1 MPGGEHFNKETPL
14 LHRIVRVY
22 RDAFTG
28 LPRDV
33 WLLAFVAM
41 VNRTGTMVLPFIT
54 LYLTLERGFS
64 VKEAGQIVGL
74 YGIGSVGGSYVG
86 GWLSDRIGPV
96 RTQQASLVL
105 GGVGLLMLGSARG
118 RITIAATVLVVSL
131 LVEAFRPAVMASFA
145 ERSPY
150 HIQAK
155 SFALL
160 RLAAN
165 LGISIGPALGGV
177 LALYSYWWLF
187 VADAV
192 TCWLAAA
199 LLMKLPKTA
208 EAEVSTDTAAQAPKR
223 SPWRD
228 GPFLALLLLVVALAS
243 VFFQFFSTLPLYFHE
258 VVGLEENAIGLL
270 LFLNGFLIVVFE
282 MVLIHTV
289 QRFNRIRLAAAG
301 ALAMCLGFALIPY
314 GKTPWYMAFTI
325 AVWTFGEM
333 LALPIIN
340 AIVGQRA
347 SKGYRGQYMGLYT
360 MAYSFAFIIAPVA
373 GTFVYERFGP
383 ATLWH
388 SSGVLGI
395 LLWLAFMALRKPL
408 EGDDTREQPVLNSR
422 SPT

>member
-1 MPGGEHFNKETPL
+1 
-14 LHRIVRVY
+14 
-22 RDAFTG
+22 
-28 LPRDV
+28 V
-33 WLLAFVAM
+33 WLLAFVAL

-74 YGIGSVGGSYVG
+74 YGLGSVGGSYLG
-86 GWLSDRIGPV
+86 GWLSDRIGAV
-96 RTQQASLVL
+96 RTLQASLVL
-105 GGVGLLMLGSARG
+105 GGIGLLVLGSARE

-131 LVEAFRPAVMASFA
+131 VVEAFRPAVMSSFA
-145 ERSPY
+145 ERSPEPV
-150 HIQAK
+150 QAK

-165 LGISIGPALGGV
+165 FGISIGPALGGL

-199 LLMKLPKTA
+199 LLIRLPETR
-208 EAEVSTDTAAQAPKR
+208 ETEEVHEPTTQTPQR

-228 GPFLALLLLVVALAS
+228 GPFLALLVLVIALAS

-258 VVGLEENAIGLL
+258 VVGLQENAIGLL
-270 LFLNGFLIVVFE
+270 LFLNGFLIAVFE

-289 QRFNRIRLAAAG
+289 QRFNRISLAGLG
-301 ALAMCLGFALIPY
+301 ALVLCLGFALIPY
-314 GKTPWYMAFTI
+314 GKTPWYMALTV

-333 LALPIIN
+333 LALPILN

-347 SKGYRGQYMGLYT
+347 GKGYRGQYMGMYT
-360 MAYSFAFIIAPVA
+360 MAYSFAFVIAPIM
-373 GTFVYERFGP
+373 GTFIYERFGP
-383 ATLWH
+383 ASLWH
-388 SSGVLGI
+388 SFGFLGI
-395 LLWLAFMALRKPL
+395 LLWLAFTALKKPL
-408 EGDDTREQPVLNSR
+408 GGTDPSR
-422 SPT
+422 

>member
-1 MPGGEHFNKETPL
+1 MPGGEPFCKEIPL
-14 LHRIVRVY
+14 LHRIARVY
-22 RDAFTG
+22 RDAFAG

-33 WLLAFVAM
+33 WLLAFVAL

-54 LYLTLERGFS
+54 LYLTGERGFS
-64 VKEAGQIVGL
+64 VKDAGQIVGL
-74 YGIGSVGGSYVG
+74 YGIGAVAGSYLG
-86 GWLSDRIGPV
+86 GRLSDRIGAV
-96 RTQQASLVL
+96 RTQQASLAL
-105 GGVGLLMLGSARG
+105 GGIGLLVLGSARG
-118 RITIAATVLVVSL
+118 RIVIAATVLVVSL
-131 LVEAFRPAVMASFA
+131 VVEAFRPAVMASFA
-145 ERSPY
+145 ERSPDLQ
-150 HIQAK
+150 QAK

-160 RLAAN
+160 RLASN

-199 LLMKLPKTA
+199 LLMKLTRTQ
-208 EAEVSTDTAAQAPKR
+208 EAGSSHDIQARVPRR

-228 GPFLALLLLVVALAS
+228 GPFLLLLLLVVALAS

-258 VVGLEENAIGLL
+258 VVGLEESAIGLL

-289 QRFNRIRLAAAG
+289 QRFNRMSLAAAG
-301 ALAMCLGFALIPY
+301 ALILCVGFALIPY
-314 GKTPWYMAFTI
+314 GKTPWYMALTV

-333 LALPIIN
+333 LALPILN

-347 SKGYRGQYMGLYT
+347 GKGFRGQYMGLYT
-360 MAYSFAFIIAPVA
+360 MAYSFAFIIAPIA

-383 ATLWH
+383 AALWH
-388 SSGVLGI
+388 SFGLLGL
-395 LLWLAFMALRKPL
+395 LLWLAFTALKKPL
-408 EGDDTREQPVLNSR
+408 EGDDTLQ
-422 SPT
+422 